1 MKVRDVMT
9 REPVTVNPETTVR
22 EAAGLLRKRGIGG
35 LPVMESGRVAGM
47 ITESDILGLLATKGP
62 SDDLWLPAP
71 LEILEIPVREY
82 VNWAHTKQALSH
94 IGDRPVR
101 EVMSSPAITVEE
113 DVEIEDA
120 ASLMLDEGVARLP
133 VVRAGKLVGIIARED
148 IIRGVASGSGDSS

>member
-9 REPVTVNPETTVR
+9 REPVTVTPETTVR

-35 LPVMESGRVAGM
+35 LPVVESGRVAGM
-47 ITESDILGLLATKGP
+47 VTESDILGLLATKGP

-71 LEILEIPVREY
+71 LEILEVPVREY
-82 VNWAHTKQALSH
+82 INWARTKEALSD
-94 IGDRPVR
+94 IGNRPVR

-120 ASLMLDEGVARLP
+120 ASLMLDEGIARLP
-133 VVRAGKLVGIIARED
+133 VVRAGKLVGIVARED
-148 IIRGVASGSGDSS
+148 IVRGVASGSGDSP